1 MFSLPALFKELCQA
15 QGLWKSEG
23 KRTHFKKSWL
33 WAGCRWG
40 QRLRPGFALRS
51 PCPRSVPG
59 RWGSAACLGWV
70 SPAGCRLLGSRVLL
84 PLPPTFCRSGSGTQ
98 KVGLPKIRIPGT
110 SQATLE
116 VAFGGVPP
124 CQVTASLANRVC
136 CLEKVTFGLL
146 AYRLGFSPLFVW
158 VFFFLLKGPFSQI
171 YLKKLLL
178 LLF

>member
-1 MFSLPALFKELCQA
+1 MGRVSLGTASASRVCAEVSVSRERPWSP
-15 QGLWKSEG
+15 GLH
-23 KRTHFKKSWL
+23 R
-33 WAGCRWG
+33 
-40 QRLRPGFALRS
+40 
-51 PCPRSVPG
+51 
-59 RWGSAACLGWV
+59 LGWV

-84 PLPPTFCRSGSGTQ
+84 PLPPTFSPSGSGTQ

-124 CQVTASLANRVC
+124 CQVAASLANSVC

-146 AYRLGFSPLFVW
+146 AYRLGFFSLFVW
-158 VFFFLLKGPFSQI
+158 VFTHFFFFLKGPFSQV